1 MKKIFIILLL
11 IAICVSISACNKG
24 DNSSLT
30 GTDSEVA
37 AEDITEEEATD
48 QSVPD
53 METAT
58 EAEDAAT
65 DQEQTMEKAGS
76 SEILNDQEPAE
87 VVRISVKEVYED
99 MQKEQPR
106 YFLLD
111 VRTQEEYDYGHL
123 EGTYLIPVNE
133 LDQKLD
139 ELPRNKPIV
148 VYCRSGNRSA
158 RAAEILVNNGFK
170 QVYDMGGII
179 DWIAK
184 DYPIVFN

>member
-1 MKKIFIILLL
+1 MKKIFIILILV
-11 IAICVSISACNKG
+11 AICVSISACNK
-24 DNSSLT
+24 DDDSSLT
-30 GTDSEVA
+30 GTASEVA
-37 AEDITEEEATD
+37 AEDITEEETMD
-48 QSVPD
+48 QPAPD

-58 EAEDAAT
+58 EAEDAVS
-65 DQEQTMEKAGS
+65 DQEQNMEEAGS
-76 SEILNDQEPAE
+76 SEILNDQKPVE

-99 MQKEQPR
+99 MQEEQPR

-123 EGTYLIPVNE
+123 EGAYLVPVNE
-133 LDQKLD
+133 LDQRLD
-139 ELPRNKPIV
+139 ELPQNKPIV

-158 RAAEILVNNGFK
+158 RAAEILINNDFK
-170 QVYDMGGII
+170 EVYDMGGIR